1 MPENDT
7 AATARL
13 REAEAQAQREAESRR
28 QRREGQ
34 DTSDEIDE
42 QREVDQAMRAASGQ
56 EKRDTTDID
65 QDRLDEMRDMLSRPG
80 GEAAVRK
87 KFGDGAMNS
96 PEARLVKQ
104 QQATVNSRVRQQIKD
119 AQEAVDADPAKT
131 AASAATGVDTDA
143 ISRIEQAEKTMAE
156 QDRARSRGLD
166 RENSLSR
173 SR

>member
-65 QDRLDEMRDMLSRPG
+65 QDRLAGKKTLTVRIGKRATQVLYTVLVV
-80 GEAAVRK
+80 AA
-87 KFGDGAMNS
+87 F
-96 PEARLVKQ
+96 L
-104 QQATVNSRVRQQIKD
+104 TQQID
-119 AQEAVDADPAKT
+119 AWN
-131 AASAATGVDTDA
+131 
-143 ISRIEQAEKTMAE
+143 
-156 QDRARSRGLD
+156 
-166 RENSLSR
+166 NSDN
-173 SR
+173 